1 MSARGLTLTTGTV
14 ILLMGLAGL
23 FYPDRVMGLLG
34 FTVLNTTQSAAVLGE
49 VRATYGGLFTV
60 MGAAVVLAALNPAGN
75 RGRLLAIGLLW
86 LGACGGRLLGVAV
99 DGNPGVFG
107 WLAVVFE
114 GAMGS
119 ALLLAA
125 QRAGSALVAEAA
137 PGRSETAAPVGV

>member
-1 MSARGLTLTTGTV
+1 MSARGLTLTTGIV

-34 FTVLNTTQSAAVLGE
+34 FTIMNATQSAAVLGE

-60 MGAAVVLAALNPAGN
+60 MGAAVVLAALNPAAH

-86 LGACGGRLLGVAV
+86 LGACGGRLLGVTV

-107 WLAVVFE
+107 WLAVIFE

-125 QRAGSALVAEAA
+125 QRAGSLELVEPTVA
-137 PGRSETAAPVGV
+137 PAPPV

>member
-1 MSARGLTLTTGTV
+1 MSARSITLIAGVV

-23 FYPDRVMGLLG
+23 FYPRSVMDLLG
-34 FTVLNTTQSAAVLGE
+34 FVDPTAAPDAAVVGE

-60 MGAAVVLAALNPAGN
+60 MGAAVLLAGVNPAAH

-86 LGACGGRLLGVAV
+86 LGACGGRLLGVTV

-107 WLAVVFE
+107 WLAVLFE
-114 GAMGS
+114 AGMGS

-125 QRAGSALVAEAA
+125 QRAGSPALVEPGVPVPA
-137 PGRSETAAPVGV
+137 PAPPVG

>member
-1 MSARGLTLTTGTV
+1 MSARGITLTTGTV

-34 FTVLNTTQSAAVLGE
+34 FTVLNATQSAAVLGE
-49 VRATYGGLFTV
+49 VRATYGGLFAV
-60 MGAAVVLAALNPAGN
+60 MGASVVIAAFNPAGN
-75 RGRLLAIGLLW
+75 RGRLVAIGLLW
-86 LGACGGRLLGVAV
+86 LGACGGRLLGVTV

-114 GAMGS
+114 AAMGS

-125 QRAGSALVAEAA
+125 QRAGSPELAEPA
-137 PGRSETAAPVGV
+137 PATPV

>member
-1 MSARGLTLTTGTV
+1 MSARSITLTAGVV

-34 FTVLNTTQSAAVLGE
+34 FTVLNATQSSAVLGE

-60 MGAAVVLAALNPAGN
+60 MGVAVLLAGMNPAAN

-86 LGACGGRLLGVAV
+86 LGACGGRLLGVTI

-107 WLAVVFE
+107 WLAVLLE
-114 GAMGS
+114 AGMGS

-125 QRAGSALVAEAA
+125 QRAGTPALVEPGVPVPA
-137 PGRSETAAPVGV
+137 PAPPL